1 LLFGYRDGKMDVAVI
16 RVTPKPCKIIKSLKK
31 KIHVLNNIFKKK
43 KKKKKKKIKNKK
55 KKK

>member
-1 LLFGYRDGKMDVAVI
+1 MDVAVI